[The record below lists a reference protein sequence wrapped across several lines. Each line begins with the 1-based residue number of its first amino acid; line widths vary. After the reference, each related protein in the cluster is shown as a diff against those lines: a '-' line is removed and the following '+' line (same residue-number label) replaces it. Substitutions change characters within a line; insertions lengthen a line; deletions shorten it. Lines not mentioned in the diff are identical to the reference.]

1 VLGLAWGEEA
11 GWHVQEVAEQHV
23 HEGQQEVLPE
33 GQLAKERPLLLQDA
47 PLWMHHL
54 GVVALH
60 VQQV

>member
-1 VLGLAWGEEA
+1 
-11 GWHVQEVAEQHV
+11 VQEVAEQHV